1 MAMSR
6 RTSAIVL
13 QVGKSNRMSEEHSR
27 SSRMSVD
34 SSLRRSSVAPER
46 KTVTALSVDPRGSR
60 MSVDSSLHRSSMS
73 RPERKTVTASTE
85 LGAASSSLLLHEQ
98 SSSPMTTKTVNGLKA
113 LYAAEKKHIWFTAA
127 VVLVFIASFVIF
139 ERLYPQVLVI
149 KENITAVPDECMTP
163 DANGCVD
170 DSLCIQR
177 DFLDKPSFLEPPACM
192 DSKHKCGYQCVCA
205 ETNPTQLT
213 SADFAVARF
222 LFFTPKVP
230 FVQAGL
236 GGALILFFLATIL
249 MRKQRNTTEV
259 QYVCISRFAACG

>member
-1 MAMSR
+1 MSD
-6 RTSAIVL
+6 
-13 QVGKSNRMSEEHSR
+13 
-27 SSRMSVD
+27 D
-34 SSLRRSSVAPER
+34 SSLRRP
-46 KTVTALSVDPRGSR
+46 
-60 MSVDSSLHRSSMS
+60 SMS

-85 LGAASSSLLLHEQ
+85 LGTASASLLLHEQ
-98 SSSPMTTKTVNGLKA
+98 SSAPSATKTVKGLKA
-113 LYAAEKKHIWFTAA
+113 LYAAEKKHIWFTAV

-139 ERLYPQVLVI
+139 ERLYPQALVQT
-149 KENITAVPDECMTP
+149 ENPGQVPANCTTP
-163 DANGCVD
+163 DANGCFNYRV
-170 DSLCIQR
+170 CIQP
-177 DFLDKPSFLEPPACM
+177 DFLDKPSFLEPPACK

-236 GGALILFFLATIL
+236 GGALLLFFLATIL

-259 QYVCISRFAACG
+259 QYVCVLRFAASG